1 MSSAGRPTADRPPA
15 ELPFI
20 DEHSIDVNASRERV
34 WDTLVETVLPRF
46 GGGWGRLG
54 TGRFG
59 RAGARLLA
67 APYPDPSV
75 TCSGAPQTIVGFHV
89 ERAER
94 PSLIL
99 LAGEHRFAAY
109 TLTLSIAGAEGDSKS
124 RLTAQ
129 TRAAFPGGP
138 GRLYRAAV
146 IGTSA
151 HVVVVRR
158 LLHRVRRLAERGGK
172 TESPA

>member
-1 MSSAGRPTADRPPA
+1 MTRAAQPTTARLAAG
-15 ELPFI
+15 LPFI
-20 DEHSIDVNASRERV
+20 DEHSIDVNVSPERV
-34 WDTLVETVLPRF
+34 WDTLVRTVLPRF

-67 APYPDPSV
+67 APYPDPRV
-75 TCSGAPQTIVGFHV
+75 TCSGIPQTIIGFRV

-109 TLTLSIAGAEGDSKS
+109 TLSLSIAGAESDSKS

-129 TRAAFPGGP
+129 TRAAFPGRP

-146 IGTSA
+146 IDTGA

-158 LLHRVRRLAERGGK
+158 LLHQVRRLAERG
-172 TESPA
+172 

>member
-1 MSSAGRPTADRPPA
+1 M
-15 ELPFI
+15 
-20 DEHSIDVNASRERV
+20 
-34 WDTLVETVLPRF
+34 WDTLVGTILPRF

-67 APYPDPSV
+67 APYPDLPV
-75 TCSGAPQTIVGFHV
+75 TGSGVPRTIVGFRV

-94 PSLIL
+94 PSLIF

-109 TLTLSIAGAEGDSKS
+109 TLTLSIAGTEGDSKS

-129 TRAAFPGGP
+129 TRAAFPGWSGH
-138 GRLYRAAV
+138 LYRAAV
-146 IGTSA
+146 IGTGG

-158 LLHRVRRLAERGGK
+158 LLHRVRRLAERD
-172 TESPA
+172 

>member
-1 MSSAGRPTADRPPA
+1 MTRAAQPTTARLPA

-20 DEHSIDVNASRERV
+20 DEHSINVNASPERV
-34 WDTLVETVLPRF
+34 WDTLVDTVLPRF

-67 APYPDPSV
+67 APYPDLPA
-75 TCSGAPQTIVGFHV
+75 TGSGIPQTIVGFRV

-109 TLTLSIAGAEGDSKS
+109 TLTLSIAGTEGDSKS
-124 RLTAQ
+124 RLSAQ

-146 IGTSA
+146 IGTGA

-158 LLHRVRRLAERGGK
+158 LLRRVRRLAERG
-172 TESPA
+172 

>member
-1 MSSAGRPTADRPPA
+1 MSRAAQPTMARLPA

-34 WDTLVETVLPRF
+34 WDTLAGTVLPRF

-54 TGRFG
+54 TGRIG

-67 APYPDPSV
+67 APYPDPPV
-75 TCSGAPQTIVGFHV
+75 TCSGIPQTIVGFRL
-89 ERAER
+89 ERTER

-99 LAGEHRFAAY
+99 LAGEHRFATY
-109 TLTLSIAGAEGDSKS
+109 TLTLSIAGAEGESKS
-124 RLTAQ
+124 CLSAQ

-138 GRLYRAAV
+138 GRLYRAA
-146 IGTSA
+146 IIWTGA
-151 HVVVVRR
+151 HVVVVHR
-158 LLHRVRRLAERGGK
+158 LLHRVRGLAERG
-172 TESPA
+172 

>member
-1 MSSAGRPTADRPPA
+1 MTRASQRTTPHPPA

-20 DEHSIDVNASRERV
+20 DEHSIDIDASSERA
-34 WDTLVETVLPRF
+34 WDTLVGTVLPRF

-67 APYPDPSV
+67 APYPDLPARR
-75 TCSGAPQTIVGFHV
+75 SGVPQTIVGFRI

-109 TLTLSIAGAEGDSKS
+109 TLTLSITGAENDSKS
-124 RLTAQ
+124 RLSAQ

-146 IGTSA
+146 IGTGL

-158 LLHRVRRLAERGGK
+158 LLHRVRRLANA
-172 TESPA
+172 SA

>member
-1 MSSAGRPTADRPPA
+1 MTRAAQPTTARLAA

-20 DEHSIDVNASRERV
+20 DEHSSDVNASPQRV
-34 WDTLVETVLPRF
+34 WDTLVGTVLPRF
-46 GGGWGRLG
+46 GGGWGCLG
-54 TGRFG
+54 TTHFG
-59 RAGARLLA
+59 RVGARLLA
-67 APYPDPSV
+67 APYPDLPV
-75 TCSGAPQTIVGFHV
+75 TCSGVPQTIVGFRV

-94 PSLIL
+94 PSLII

-109 TLTLSIAGAEGDSKS
+109 TLTLSIAGAESDSKS

-129 TRAAFPGGP
+129 TRAAFPRGA

-146 IGTSA
+146 IGTGA

-158 LLHRVRRLAERGGK
+158 LLHRVRRLAER
-172 TESPA
+172 A